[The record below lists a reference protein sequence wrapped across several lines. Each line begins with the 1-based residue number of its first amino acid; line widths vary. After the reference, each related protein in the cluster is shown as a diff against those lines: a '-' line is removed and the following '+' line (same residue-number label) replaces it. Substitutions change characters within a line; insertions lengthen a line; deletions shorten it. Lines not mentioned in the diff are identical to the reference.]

1 MEEEID
7 KYVSYYSFPCEMLTG
22 FEYYRAFS
30 QMQKTTKNQQQKENL
45 QCQVL
50 SGDIYPALGRD
61 FPEV

>member
-30 QMQKTTKNQQQKENL
+30 QMQKTTKN
-45 QCQVL
+45 
-50 SGDIYPALGRD
+50 
-61 FPEV
+61 